1 MARGRVSGKVG
12 LRGGEGEGGVGGGR
26 VPKGWGHVD
35 KGVHICPWGSSSC
48 LQRHVCHGMPIPDAA
63 IPALQ
68 TLQGQ
73 THNRTSTGL
82 CRP

>member
-1 MARGRVSGKVG
+1 MGR
-12 LRGGEGEGGVGGGR
+12 GGVGFYGGR

-35 KGVHICPWGSSSC
+35 KGVHICSGSSSSC
-48 LQRHVCHGMPIPDAA
+48 FQRHVCHGMPIPDAA

-73 THNRTSTGL
+73 THSQTLSETYSETHSETSTGL
-82 CRP
+82 CRS